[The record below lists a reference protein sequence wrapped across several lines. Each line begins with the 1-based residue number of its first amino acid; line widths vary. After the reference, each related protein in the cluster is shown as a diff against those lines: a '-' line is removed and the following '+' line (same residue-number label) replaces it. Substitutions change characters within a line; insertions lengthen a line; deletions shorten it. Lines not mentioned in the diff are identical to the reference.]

1 MISLMLTM
9 IRFSKIIIDAII
21 NLWWDDTLDF
31 LLPS

>member
-9 IRFSKIIIDAII
+9 IRFSKIIIGAII
-21 NLWWDDTLDF
+21 NLSWDDTLDF